1 MKHTVIITAGG
12 IGRRMGKETPKQF
25 LYLCE
30 KPILIHT
37 MELFYNFNPLFEI
50 IITLPK
56 DWISYWN
63 ELIKKH
69 RVNINHIIVTGGEQR
84 YHSIKNALGK
94 ATGDTIAIHDGVRPL
109 VSKETLT
116 RIYQAINQFVPL

>member
-12 IGRRMGKETPKQF
+12 IGRRMGEETPKQF

-84 YHSIKNALGK
+84 YHSIKNAF
-94 ATGDTIAIHDGVRPL
+94 ACA
-109 VSKETLT
+109 
-116 RIYQAINQFVPL
+116 